1 MSGTIE
7 ILFRK
12 NPLRLGKAEY
22 LPHPSLKSG
31 LGSIPDQCLAPF
43 RMETSEIRLLR
54 DITRARG
61 EDISDFVR
69 RAVKTELARLSYL
82 SAEEKKALGIRD
94 EAIVDTPE
102 S

>member
-1 MSGTIE
+1 MKGVIG
-7 ILFRK
+7 I
-12 NPLRLGKAEY
+12 
-22 LPHPSLKSG
+22 
-31 LGSIPDQCLAPF
+31 

-82 SAEEKKALGIRD
+82 SAEEKKALGIRP
-94 EAIVDTPE
+94 EAIVDTHE
-102 S
+102 N